1 MTIKVFVDWQNGEI
15 LTEEEYEKRVKKMAE
30 NLRTRDYDFSEFLEE
45 KYSHREL
52 WDADEKQRAKIMEYW
67 ADQCL
72 EDAYCEQ
79 DYEGV
84 ELEV

>member
-1 MTIKVFVDWQNGEI
+1 MTIKVFVDWRNKEI
-15 LTEEEYEKRVKKMAE
+15 LTEEEYDKRVKEMAE
-30 NLRTRDYDFSEFLEE
+30 DLRTNDCNFSEFLEE

-52 WDADEKQRAKIMEYW
+52 WDADEKQRAKIMEHW

-79 DYEGV
+79 DYEEV